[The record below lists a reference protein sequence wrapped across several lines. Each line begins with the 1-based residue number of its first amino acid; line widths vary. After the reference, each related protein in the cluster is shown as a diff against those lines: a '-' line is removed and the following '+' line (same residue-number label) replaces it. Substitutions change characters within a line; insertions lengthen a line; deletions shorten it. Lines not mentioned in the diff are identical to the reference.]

1 MNNSDVTGFDIT
13 PPSPPQGG
21 KFRNQEEV
29 TPPSPP
35 QGGKFRNQEE
45 VTPPSPPK
53 GGNSGIRKK
62 SPPQP
67 PPKGGNSG
75 IRKKGNAIKS
85 MVSAIKNFVT
95 PDKVSITQS
104 MKSAG
109 VFNYKLLQVHIVP
122 SRLADVCTL
131 G

>member
-1 MNNSDVTGFDIT
+1 PPPTGEIQESGRRH
-13 PPSPPQGG
+13 PPQPPQGG

-29 TPPSPP
+29 TPPAPP
-35 QGGKFRNQEE
+35 A
-45 VTPPSPPK
+45 
-53 GGNSGIRKK
+53 
-62 SPPQP
+62 